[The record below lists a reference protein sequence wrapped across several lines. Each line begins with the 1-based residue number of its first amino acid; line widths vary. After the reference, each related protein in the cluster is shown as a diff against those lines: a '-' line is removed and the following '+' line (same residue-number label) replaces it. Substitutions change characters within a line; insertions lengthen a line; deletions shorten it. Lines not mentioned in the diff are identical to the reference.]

1 MATRTIST
9 KLAIEGESEYK
20 ASLSRINS
28 EIRSLQSALKL
39 TESEYQT
46 NANSMDALTAKGN
59 ALSNLYQAQQKKVDE
74 LKAALDNAR
83 KAESDYAAK
92 KDELNA
98 KIKANNNALE
108 AQSAKVIAAGKSWAN
123 QAEAVSRYE
132 EELEELRSSTKD
144 TSAAEAELEKK
155 IAAAKEK
162 MAALEEKTG
171 GAAKSAGE
179 LIAENRELNDE
190 LEKNEARILAA
201 EKGVTE
207 WQDKLNKAQ
216 IKLNDLDAEIRLND
230 EYLEEASNSAD
241 GCATSIDRFGDR
253 VQAGANQANELRDAL
268 VGAGVIAA
276 LRETAR
282 AIESCTEESIKF
294 ESAMAGVRKTTDL
307 TDEEFA
313 KVSGDIQDMTA
324 EMPASAEEIAG
335 VAEAAGQLGIAKAD
349 LLDFSA
355 VMINLGVA
363 TNLSSSEA
371 ASSLAKFA
379 NVVGMSADNYE
390 RLGSTIVD
398 LGNNFATT
406 EADIVSMATRLASSG
421 NVIGLS
427 EPQIMAV
434 ATALSSVGIEAEA
447 GGSAISKLLK
457 QFETMVATGSPALA
471 DFADVA
477 GMTADEFST
486 AWGEDAVGALSKF
499 INGLHDIDANGGSA
513 AAILDELGIK
523 ETRLSNAVLSLAS
536 SNGILDEALSTA
548 NTAWKDN
555 TALVKEAETRYATTE
570 SKMQLLSNA
579 AATLRTSV
587 GDKLT
592 PALRTFADTGAK
604 ILRGMAE
611 YIDENEEIVPLI
623 MSAVTALGTFAAGI
637 GTCAAALKVAKA
649 AMAAFNL
656 VMNANSVMVTVTAV
670 TALAAGI
677 GVLIATADSAVPSVE
692 DLTEKISA
700 CSEAF
705 EKQQETFEGSVAQI
719 GASADVASEYIEK
732 LVAMEEAGVKTEEQQ
747 REYARTVEALQQL
760 LPDVNL
766 ALDEQTGLIEGG
778 ASSLWETVRAWQAL
792 AVQQAMQD
800 SYTEAMK
807 ACIDAAREQAQ
818 RVNELNAAQA
828 EYNTLSG
835 RATELENEM
844 ADVRERRK
852 ALDDDESLSLWEK
865 ISKRKELIEQED
877 ALKKEYVELSGE
889 IDKSAKLQR
898 NLQEAVDQG
907 AGAVDDYKQRLE
919 DMGAALGKL
928 PDAMQSAVDGMNES
942 GGLLST
948 DFITG
953 LIDGLYEKQ
962 GDAANAGEEIGDAL
976 VSGTRDSLDCHSPS
990 RKGVAIGKDYDAG
1003 IALGVRDN
1011 ASEVRSAVSNAME
1024 SLPGQT
1030 KTYGEE
1036 AAETFSAGFSSICE
1050 KTTIAL
1056 DNMRTNIKTETDTV
1070 KRDMQTVGK
1079 DMVDGMIAG
1088 LNSRSSR
1095 LYRAITS
1102 IVDEAIE
1109 RAKKAADTHSP
1120 SKKTEK
1126 IFGDVGEGMVV
1137 GIEAK
1142 RERVRASVQDVV
1154 DAALKI
1160 NVGGDRTDTILSAI
1174 DTHMPTVPIPQNQ
1187 EQRVD
1192 LSNVEARIQSLEET
1206 TKGVAEAI
1214 RNLRIVLDTGETI
1227 GGLEEGIDESLG
1239 RRTVEEER
1247 RSIG

>member
-83 KAESDYAAK
+83 KAESDYAEK
-92 KDELNA
+92 KDELKS
-98 KIKANNNALE
+98 KIEANNKALE
-108 AQSAKVIAAGKSWAN
+108 DLKKSTGDT
-123 QAEAVSRYE
+123 AEEQNR
-132 EELEELRSSTKD
+132 LT
-144 TSAAEAELEKK
+144 
-155 IAAAKEK
+155 
-162 MAALEEKTG
+162 
-171 GAAKSAGE
+171 
-179 LIAENRELNDE
+179 AENKALNDE
-190 LEKNEARILAA
+190 LEKNDVCLAA
-201 EKGVTE
+201 AGKGVNE
-207 WQDKLNKAQ
+207 WQTKLNKAQ
-216 IKLNDLDAEIRLND
+216 IELNDLDAQIRLND

-363 TNLSSSEA
+363 TNLSSDEA

-513 AAILDELGIK
+513 VAILDELGIK

-592 PALRTFADTGAK
+592 PALGTFADTGAK

-700 CSEAF
+700 CGEAF

-778 ASSLWETVRAWQAL
+778 ASSLWEAVRAWQAL
-792 AVQQAMQD
+792 AVQQAMQE
-800 SYTEAMK
+800 SYTEALK
-807 ACIDAAREQAQ
+807 AYNDAAREQAQ
-818 RVNELNAAQA
+818 RTNELNAAQKT
-828 EYNTLSG
+828 ENDLKE
-835 RATELENEM
+835 RASQIEQELEE
-844 ADVRERRK
+844 VRRRRK
-852 ALDDDESLSLWEK
+852 ALDDDESLSVWEK
-865 ISKRKELIEQED
+865 ISKRKELIEQEN
-877 ALKKEYVELSGE
+877 ALKKEYAELSGE
-889 IDKSAKLQR
+889 IDKNVKLQS

-907 AGAVDDYKQRLE
+907 AGTVSDYKHRLE
-919 DMGAALGKL
+919 DMSAVLGKL
-928 PDAMQSAVDGMNES
+928 PDAMQTAVDGMNES

-1003 IALGVRDN
+1003 IAQGVRDN

-1239 RRTVEEER
+1239 RRTAEEER

>member
-59 ALSNLYQAQQKKVDE
+59 ALSNLYQAQQTKVDE
-74 LKAALDNAR
+74 LKAALENAR

-92 KDELNA
+92 KDELKA
-98 KIKANNNALE
+98 KLEANNKALE
-108 AQSAKVIAAGKSWAN
+108 DLKKS
-123 QAEAVSRYE
+123 
-132 EELEELRSSTKD
+132 TGD
-144 TSAAEAELEKK
+144 TS
-155 IAAAKEK
+155 
-162 MAALEEKTG
+162 EEQ
-171 GAAKSAGE
+171 AR
-179 LIAENRELNDE
+179 LIVENKELNDE
-190 LEKNEARILAA
+190 LEKNEARLLAA

-207 WQDKLNKAQ
+207 WQTKLNKAQ
-216 IKLNDLDAEIRLND
+216 IELNDLDAEIRLNN
-230 EYLEEASNSAD
+230 EYMEEASNSAD

-282 AIESCTEESIKF
+282 AIESCVEESTKF

-324 EMPASAEEIAG
+324 KMPASAEEIAG

-355 VMINLGVA
+355 AMINLGVA
-363 TNLSSSEA
+363 TNLSSDEA

-513 AAILDELGIK
+513 VAILDELGIK

-555 TALVKEAETRYATTE
+555 TALAKEAETRYATTE

-592 PALRTFADTGAK
+592 PALGKFADTGAK

-611 YIDENEEIVPLI
+611 YIDENEQIVPLI

-778 ASSLWETVRAWQAL
+778 ASSLWETVRAWQVL
-792 AVQQAMQD
+792 AVQQAMQE

-807 ACIDAAREQAQ
+807 AYNDAAREQAQ
-818 RVNELNAAQA
+818 RVNELGAAQA

-835 RATELENEM
+835 RATELENEL

-852 ALDDDESLSLWEK
+852 ALDDDETLSLWEK

-953 LIDGLYEKQ
+953 LIDGIYEKQ
-962 GDAANAGEEIGDAL
+962 DDATGAGEELGNSLIDGAKNGL
-976 VSGTRDSLDCHSPS
+976 DSHSPS
-990 RKGVAIGKDYDAG
+990 KKAIKIGEDFGDG
-1003 IALGVRDN
+1003 LVLGVKAKGTD
-1011 ASEVRSAVSNAME
+1011 VRSAVSSAMD
-1024 SLPGQT
+1024 SLPAQT

-1036 AAETFSAGFSSICE
+1036 AAEKFATGFSAIRE
-1050 KTTIAL
+1050 KTSSTL
-1056 DNMRTNIKTETDTV
+1056 DKMRADIDAKTSGAKD
-1070 KRDMQTVGK
+1070 DMQSVGK
-1079 DMVDGMIAG
+1079 DMVDGMIVG
-1088 LNSRSSR
+1088 LNKRSGT
-1095 LYRAITS
+1095 LYYTVTS
-1102 IVDEAIE
+1102 IVNEAIE
-1109 RAKKAADTHSP
+1109 RARKAADTHSP

-1154 DAALKI
+1154 DTALKL
-1160 NVGGDRTDTILSAI
+1160 NVGGNRTDAILSAI
-1174 DTHMPTVPIPQNQ
+1174 DTRMPTIPIPQNQ

-1227 GGLEEGIDESLG
+1227 GGLEDGIDESLG
-1239 RRTVEEER
+1239 RRTAEEER

>member
-59 ALSNLYQAQQKKVDE
+59 ALSNLYQAQQTKVDE
-74 LKAALDNAR
+74 LKAALENAR

-92 KDELNA
+92 KDELKA
-98 KIKANNNALE
+98 KLEANNKALE
-108 AQSAKVIAAGKSWAN
+108 DLKKS
-123 QAEAVSRYE
+123 
-132 EELEELRSSTKD
+132 TGD
-144 TSAAEAELEKK
+144 TS
-155 IAAAKEK
+155 
-162 MAALEEKTG
+162 EEQ
-171 GAAKSAGE
+171 AR
-179 LIAENRELNDE
+179 LIVENKELNDE
-190 LEKNEARILAA
+190 LEKNEARLLAA

-207 WQDKLNKAQ
+207 WQTKLNKAQ
-216 IKLNDLDAEIRLND
+216 IELNDLDAEIRLNN
-230 EYLEEASNSAD
+230 EYMEEASNSAD

-253 VQAGANQANELRDAL
+253 VRAGANQANELRDAL

-282 AIESCTEESIKF
+282 AIESCVEESTKF

-324 EMPASAEEIAG
+324 KMPASAEEIAG

-355 VMINLGVA
+355 AMINLGVA
-363 TNLSSSEA
+363 TNLSSDEA

-513 AAILDELGIK
+513 VAILDELGIK

-555 TALVKEAETRYATTE
+555 TALAKEAETRYATTE

-592 PALRTFADTGAK
+592 PALGKFADTGAK

-611 YIDENEEIVPLI
+611 YIDENEQIVPLI
-623 MSAVTALGTFAAGI
+623 ISTATAVGTFAAGI
-637 GTCAAALKVAKA
+637 GTCAATLKVAEA
-649 AMAAFNL
+649 AMSVFNRVVAANPI
-656 VMNANSVMVTVTAV
+656 MITATAV
-670 TALAAGI
+670 AALTAGI

-760 LPDVNL
+760 LPDVNF

-778 ASSLWETVRAWQAL
+778 ASSLWEAVRAWQAL
-792 AVQQAMQD
+792 AVQQAMQE

-807 ACIDAAREQAQ
+807 AYNDAAREQAQ
-818 RVNELNAAQA
+818 RVNELGAAQA

-835 RATELENEM
+835 RATELENEL

-852 ALDDDESLSLWEK
+852 ALDDDETLSLWEK

-928 PDAMQSAVDGMNES
+928 PDAMQSAMDGMNES

-953 LIDGLYEKQ
+953 LIDGIYEKQ
-962 GDAANAGEEIGDAL
+962 DDAADAGEELGNSLIDGAKTGL
-976 VSGTRDSLDCHSPS
+976 DSHSPS
-990 RKGVAIGKDYDAG
+990 KKAIKIGEDFGDG
-1003 IALGVRDN
+1003 LVLGVKAKGAD
-1011 ASEVRSAVSNAME
+1011 VRTAVSSAMD
-1024 SLPGQT
+1024 SLPAQT

-1036 AAETFSAGFSSICE
+1036 AAEKFATGFSAIRE
-1050 KTTIAL
+1050 KTSSTL
-1056 DNMRTNIKTETDTV
+1056 DKMRADIDTKTSGA
-1070 KRDMQTVGK
+1070 KNDMQSAGK
-1079 DMVDGMIAG
+1079 DMVDGMIVG
-1088 LNSRSSR
+1088 LNKRSGA
-1095 LYRAITS
+1095 LYSTITS
-1102 IVDEAIE
+1102 IVNEAIE

-1154 DAALKI
+1154 DTALKI
-1160 NVGGDRTDTILSAI
+1160 NVGGDRTDAILSAI

-1227 GGLEEGIDESLG
+1227 GGLEDGIDESLG
-1239 RRTVEEER
+1239 RRTAEEER

>member
-83 KAESDYAAK
+83 KAESDYAEK
-92 KDELNA
+92 KDELKS
-98 KIKANNNALE
+98 KIEANNKALE
-108 AQSAKVIAAGKSWAN
+108 DLKKSTGDT
-123 QAEAVSRYE
+123 AEEQNR
-132 EELEELRSSTKD
+132 LT
-144 TSAAEAELEKK
+144 
-155 IAAAKEK
+155 
-162 MAALEEKTG
+162 
-171 GAAKSAGE
+171 
-179 LIAENRELNDE
+179 AENKALNDE
-190 LEKNEARILAA
+190 LEKNDVCLAA
-201 EKGVTE
+201 AGKGVNE
-207 WQDKLNKAQ
+207 WQTKLNKAQ
-216 IKLNDLDAEIRLND
+216 IELNDLDAQIRLND

-363 TNLSSSEA
+363 TNLSSDEA

-513 AAILDELGIK
+513 VAILDELGIK

-592 PALRTFADTGAK
+592 PALGTFADTGAK

-700 CSEAF
+700 CGEAF

-778 ASSLWETVRAWQAL
+778 ASSLWEAVRAWQAL
-792 AVQQAMQD
+792 AVQQAMQE
-800 SYTEAMK
+800 SYTEALK
-807 ACIDAAREQAQ
+807 AYNDAAREQAQ
-818 RVNELNAAQA
+818 RTNELNAAQKT
-828 EYNTLSG
+828 ENDLKE
-835 RATELENEM
+835 RASQIEQELEE
-844 ADVRERRK
+844 VRRRRK
-852 ALDDDESLSLWEK
+852 ALDDDESLSVWEK
-865 ISKRKELIEQED
+865 ISKRKELIEQEN
-877 ALKKEYVELSGE
+877 ALKKEYAELSGE
-889 IDKSAKLQR
+889 IDKNVKLQS

-907 AGAVDDYKQRLE
+907 AGTVSDYKHRLE
-919 DMGAALGKL
+919 DMSAVLGKL
-928 PDAMQSAVDGMNES
+928 PDAMQTAVDGMNES

-990 RKGVAIGKDYDAG
+990 RKGVAIGKDYD
-1003 IALGVRDN
+1003 
-1011 ASEVRSAVSNAME
+1011 
-1024 SLPGQT
+1024 
-1030 KTYGEE
+1030 
-1036 AAETFSAGFSSICE
+1036 
-1050 KTTIAL
+1050 
-1056 DNMRTNIKTETDTV
+1056 
-1070 KRDMQTVGK
+1070 
-1079 DMVDGMIAG
+1079 
-1088 LNSRSSR
+1088 
-1095 LYRAITS
+1095 
-1102 IVDEAIE
+1102 
-1109 RAKKAADTHSP
+1109 
-1120 SKKTEK
+1120 
-1126 IFGDVGEGMVV
+1126 
-1137 GIEAK
+1137 
-1142 RERVRASVQDVV
+1142 
-1154 DAALKI
+1154 
-1160 NVGGDRTDTILSAI
+1160 
-1174 DTHMPTVPIPQNQ
+1174 
-1187 EQRVD
+1187 
-1192 LSNVEARIQSLEET
+1192 
-1206 TKGVAEAI
+1206 
-1214 RNLRIVLDTGETI
+1214 
-1227 GGLEEGIDESLG
+1227 
-1239 RRTVEEER
+1239 
-1247 RSIG
+1247 